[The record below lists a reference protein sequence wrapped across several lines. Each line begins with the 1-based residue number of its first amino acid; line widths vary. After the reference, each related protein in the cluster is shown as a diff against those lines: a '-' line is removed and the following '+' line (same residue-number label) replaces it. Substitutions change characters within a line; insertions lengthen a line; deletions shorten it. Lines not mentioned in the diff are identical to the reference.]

1 MAGEGI
7 FNMAFGAQKGQRN
20 TSKYEGIVLN
30 TIFNMV
36 EADNY
41 LKFTAEVPSTIGL
54 RSNVYQTP
62 PSWPSIEYSINGGE
76 WEAFSGSDTLNISNG
91 DNVRFR
97 GVNTTMYGCGFTI
110 TGGVMA
116 SGSVMSLIDGI
127 GNVKTMPSPV
137 NQIGCFQMLFKDCTG
152 LITAPRLT
160 ARTLS
165 WYCYNSMFYGCTSL
179 TSHSDIPASEIPSSA
194 MMNMFY
200 GCTSLEHAGDIK
212 ATVVGQNACLSM
224 YEGCESLE
232 TAPEMSFEQIGA
244 AGCDYMFKGCI
255 SLVNLQDE
263 WGIATIGDS
272 GCFGMFYGCT
282 SLEESAKIRPLSIG
296 SRGMA
301 VMYYGCTS
309 LVVLHDLPCVELGQG
324 AYNAMCYG
332 CTSLSSIPSALP
344 CTNLPDG
351 LIQYG
356 YFGVYQSMFEGCT
369 SITAAPSLPAMVP
382 SNLCYMRMF
391 YGCVNLDNVNSSFVT
406 WNTDGRC
413 TEDWLYG
420 VAVSGTF
427 TGCGSLQEEYGA
439 SRIPQGW
446 GFTRS
451 AESPLFFR
459 CPSQTKISISG
470 YFSHFSTLP
479 ELKRSMNGYVWEDWD
494 YENDSITV
502 NAGGYLFLKCK
513 SHNDYLTESFSA
525 IMWFL
530 ADSDVYAGGN
540 IISLLDDDY
549 TYAISHD
556 YAFMQVFSRIG
567 QYLKTCPDIPH
578 KLESTAKGVF
588 RDMFS
593 GCTGITSCDVVFD
606 KAGSNN
612 DETCYNMFASCTSLE
627 SATIGNIQADCRS
640 MFSGCS
646 SLTMISV
653 GFNSWYAG
661 SGIKTF
667 GWVRGVAS
675 SGTFACPSSLQQ
687 YFGDNYIPTG
697 WNVVTHAGNI

>member
-1 MAGEGI
+1 
-7 FNMAFGAQKGQRN
+7 MAFGAQKGQRS

-152 LITAPRLT
+152 LLTAPRLT

-165 WYCYNSMFYGCTSL
+165 WYCYISMFEGCTSL
-179 TSHSDIPASEIPSSA
+179 TSHSDIPVSEIPSSA

-200 GCTSLEHAGDIK
+200 GCTSLVHAGDIK

-224 YEGCESLE
+224 YEGCESLQ
-232 TAPEMSFEQIGA
+232 TAPKMSFEQIGTG
-244 AGCDYMFKGCI
+244 GCDYMFKGCT

-282 SLEESAKIRPLSIG
+282 SLEESANIMPLSIG
-296 SRGMA
+296 SRGMS

-332 CTSLSSIPSALP
+332 CTSLSSIPSVLP

-369 SITAAPSLPAMVP
+369 SITYAPSLPALVP
-382 SNLCYMRMF
+382 SNLCYRRMF

-406 WNTDGRC
+406 WNPDGRC

-439 SRIPQGW
+439 SRIPSGW
-446 GFTRS
+446 TFIKG
-451 AESPLFFR
+451 EEVPLFFR
-459 CPSQTKISISG
+459 CPARCEITLNGPYSYMSSLPAMQT
-470 YFSHFSTLP
+470 STDM
-479 ELKRSMNGYVWEDWD
+479 ENWYDWD
-494 YENDSITV
+494 YTQGGIIVD
-502 NAGGYLFLKCK
+502 AGGYLFVKNK
-513 SHNDYLTESFSA
+513 QHNDTMSYGQNLSLSFG
-525 IMWFL
+525 FN
-530 ADSDVYAGGN
+530 SDVYAGGN
-540 IISLLDDDY
+540 IVSLLDDDFDY
-549 TYAISHD
+549 EVDSN
-556 YAFMQVFSRIG
+556 YAFSRLFYNAIN
-567 QYLKTCPDIPH
+567 LKSQPSLPH
-578 KLESTAKGVF
+578 SVSEEASGVF
-588 RDMFS
+588 QQTFYGS
-593 GCTGITSCDVVFD
+593 GITSCEAVFS
-606 KAGSNN
+606 KIGKYN
-612 DETCYNMFASCTSLE
+612 DNTCEEMYRNCTSLTTARVGAMTVE
-627 SATIGNIQADCRS
+627 KTN
-640 MFSGCS
+640 MFFGCS
-646 SLTMISV
+646 SLRSIIAEFTTWSE
-653 GFNSWYAG
+653 
-661 SGIKTF
+661 SGRVLMTN
-667 GWVRGVAS
+667 WVYGVAED
-675 SGTFACPSSLQQ
+675 GTFTKPDALPQS
-687 YFGDNYIPTG
+687 FGVNSIPTG
-697 WNVVTHAGNI
+697 WNVVTPSGNI